1 MMRHGIRAHEPC
13 RIRTQVPHCLGPEV
27 SEGDFR
33 RTGSERAQTDIQ
45 RDRRTIRVPDCGT
58 RGDAGPRAL
67 VCECA
72 AAIESSG
79 TGQNIEERVLGP
91 ADERAPRNA
100 RGDVGRALVE
110 LGILRASHR
119 RYGDSF
125 CDSEIHPEPASSRGW
140 TQTTDVRVLRC
151 RPPCGGGVSLH
162 ASFWCMG

>member
-1 MMRHGIRAHEPC
+1 MMGDGIRAHEAC

-33 RTGSERAQTDIQ
+33 RTGSECAQTDIQ
-45 RDRRTIRVPDCGT
+45 RDRRAIRVRDCGT

-72 AAIESSG
+72 AAIEFSG

-91 ADERAPRNA
+91 AHERAPGNA

-119 RYGDSF
+119 RYGERF
-125 CDSEIHPEPASSRGW
+125 CDSKVHPESASERRQ

-151 RPPCGGGVSLH
+151 RPPCGGGVSL
-162 ASFWCMG
+162 S

>member
-13 RIRTQVPHCLGPEV
+13 HIRTQVPYCLGPEV

-33 RTGSERAQTDIQ
+33 RTGSDRAQTDIQ
-45 RDRRTIRVPDCGT
+45 GDRRAVRVRNCGT
-58 RGDAGPRAL
+58 RSDAGPRAL

-72 AAIESSG
+72 AAIQSSG

-91 ADERAPRNA
+91 ADERAPGNA
-100 RGDVGRALVE
+100 RDDVGRALVE

-119 RYGDSF
+119 RDGERF
-125 CDSEIHPEPASSRGW
+125 CDSKVHPEPASERRQ

-151 RPPCGGGVSLH
+151 RPPCGGGVS
-162 ASFWCMG
+162 FPTWFPER